1 MNPTR
6 IHEEAGLIPGLAQW
20 AKGSSLAVSCGGV
33 CRHVLDPALLWLWYK
48 LAAAAS
54 IQALAW
60 ELPYAA
66 CTVQKDK
73 KKKKK
78 PKTKTKNPPKHTVTY
93 TTSHPL
99 ERLLLKKETNQQKI
113 KNVGKDVAKLKF
125 LGTVC
130 RNVKLCSCYGKQRD
144 GSSKIKNRISM

>member
-1 MNPTR
+1 MHTKTTVSGSPCGSAVMNPTR

-48 LAAAAS
+48 PAAAAS

-66 CTVQKDK
+66 CTAQKDK
-73 KKKKK
+73 KT
-78 PKTKTKNPPKHTVTY
+78 KTKTKT
-93 TTSHPL
+93 
-99 ERLLLKKETNQQKI
+99 KKTQNQ
-113 KNVGKDVAKLKF
+113 N
-125 LGTVC
+125 
-130 RNVKLCSCYGKQRD
+130 
-144 GSSKIKNRISM
+144 

>member
-1 MNPTR
+1 MTNKHMKRCSTLLIIREMHTKTTVSGSPCGSAVMNPTR

-73 KKKKK
+73 KKKKNPK
-78 PKTKTKNPPKHTVTY
+78 PKLKTPQNT
-93 TTSHPL
+93 
-99 ERLLLKKETNQQKI
+99 Q
-113 KNVGKDVAKLKF
+113 
-125 LGTVC
+125 
-130 RNVKLCSCYGKQRD
+130 
-144 GSSKIKNRISM
+144 